1 MKKKLTTLL
10 FGLLLAVGWTSSAFA
25 QATVDTGP
33 NGATYKES
41 VVSTW
46 TYTWT
51 DANGGSHENSFTDVA
66 TDPYQMYEL
75 LRQVYMDKRF
85 PGPTYSAY
93 NSSDYS
99 DKERKVYYG
108 GVEGGWNIPG
118 GDATAV
124 GDITINVTTQWSN
137 YPVYIKS
144 IIIKSG
150 STEITRFEYTDGM
163 SNYPEGWTSNPSL
176 SVNDNGEFYFNRTS
190 SGYIYVSSE
199 ILEGYTSVDVI
210 INARSVDDDYY
221 GYAISVNNSSQQ
233 LASTSLS
240 DYTWTV
246 NGTVQNDENYYTP
259 EKDGYTALMVSLNN
273 TMVHAPKHYPQNDNT
288 NWDNYF
294 TTKAEIIEYL
304 TNNVQSIRLLTDGLR
319 IGSADDFSRGT
330 VFNCDGVYNK
340 FFILSKGQSRQKD
353 QAVLDRQTSYGY
365 LLGERVL
372 FKELFEEFSPTD
384 GSTDSQI
391 TDFYAKMTEGSVYEV
406 QHDCASVIEN
416 EHEFSMSGKDG
427 TTAYPMSGL
436 NFFIPD
442 FRLKYWTTTVQT
454 QNTWGQTV
462 NLTVDGRTMNP
473 YKSIQGQEYRT
484 CPNFTANFAQYN
496 LDYRPKMGIYLIHL
510 EANAQE
516 VAQVHEPGNLNYE
529 VTLEWTSS
537 LNEMANPDH
546 EEGKDVPQIFTVYY
560 YDNDGNLQPLVVEG
574 YTNTNGETGVTT
586 LTYRVEQ
593 REHSYTINYI
603 IKGSPN
609 DSDHPSFIAWSN
621 TDGVVIPGWND
632 FVGLDLDHFES
643 DFETTTLKNWYRN
656 FLLVKNDVGDGLTV
670 DKVKGGMESFNVYRY
685 DAAKADAKIQIAT
698 LTFSNPTDEQVNY
711 KVEYV
716 DDLQNIKEDKYNRS
730 AMQIPDEGIVRV
742 KGNGDIVIQPNGY
755 WVNFK
760 SIVVKNNNQT
770 IVSWTGGDLPRTMK
784 ISDGSEWEE
793 YTTDA
798 GDNVHYIE
806 GGGYIYIPSMLNR
819 YSNLTVEIVAYADGS
834 NTAKITVNDLTQSVS
849 NTATTTAKT
858 WSNLS
863 DNGAGLLRLALP
875 IVDQFNVDIPSDNKH
890 PNRYGYVLMYEPSG
904 ADAKESGSVE
914 VPVLHTEVAVNGYYT
929 EEQVMD
935 DKDRSLA
942 VDMMSADV
950 TLNLPVA
957 ANPTPEYVRLQGGLN
972 VIPEP
977 EKNMLSQLFR
987 RTAGDYRE
995 EDKTSPLYVA
1005 DDTYAYPAGKLEYF
1019 NKDDIT
1025 TGEYTKNYISYA
1037 PSITADGIAR
1047 RYYEDD
1053 HLDNSYGGPIWVSS
1067 VGMVDVSGN
1076 VEQASDSKWS
1086 TWTYNEGENDVKC
1099 TFFRAALN
1107 LDGYLPL
1114 INVPKLSNPEY
1125 EPFMFR
1131 VWVKCDNMRNYKYD
1145 NTSGRY
1151 VDDGPVGSNIQ
1162 LLQDEEIYWP
1172 TTATLEGNKCSLT
1185 YGSIGD
1191 TGNGPDAYN
1200 NNLVFGAP
1208 VGSKPT
1214 YIVRFYYRAKKAS
1227 NTTTLRA
1234 NGEEVPMYYV
1244 VEGEFTPDKIP
1255 TAVSELVV
1263 KGEVVSKTY
1272 INTLGQQSD
1281 KAFEGVNIVIT
1292 RYSDGT
1298 VTTTKVVK

>member
-1 MKKKLTTLL
+1 
-10 FGLLLAVGWTSSAFA
+10 
-25 QATVDTGP
+25 
-33 NGATYKES
+33 
-41 VVSTW
+41 
-46 TYTWT
+46 
-51 DANGGSHENSFTDVA
+51 
-66 TDPYQMYEL
+66 
-75 LRQVYMDKRF
+75 
-85 PGPTYSAY
+85 
-93 NSSDYS
+93 
-99 DKERKVYYG
+99 
-108 GVEGGWNIPG
+108 
-118 GDATAV
+118 
-124 GDITINVTTQWSN
+124 
-137 YPVYIKS
+137 
-144 IIIKSG
+144 
-150 STEITRFEYTDGM
+150 
-163 SNYPEGWTSNPSL
+163 
-176 SVNDNGEFYFNRTS
+176 
-190 SGYIYVSSE
+190 
-199 ILEGYTSVDVI
+199 
-210 INARSVDDDYY
+210 
-221 GYAISVNNSSQQ
+221 
-233 LASTSLS
+233 
-240 DYTWTV
+240 
-246 NGTVQNDENYYTP
+246 
-259 EKDGYTALMVSLNN
+259 
-273 TMVHAPKHYPQNDNT
+273 
-288 NWDNYF
+288 
-294 TTKAEIIEYL
+294 
-304 TNNVQSIRLLTDGLR
+304 
-319 IGSADDFSRGT
+319 
-330 VFNCDGVYNK
+330 
-340 FFILSKGQSRQKD
+340 
-353 QAVLDRQTSYGY
+353 
-365 LLGERVL
+365 
-372 FKELFEEFSPTD
+372 
-384 GSTDSQI
+384 
-391 TDFYAKMTEGSVYEV
+391 
-406 QHDCASVIEN
+406 
-416 EHEFSMSGKDG
+416 
-427 TTAYPMSGL
+427 MSGL

-442 FRLKYWTTTVQT
+442 YRLKYWETTYDYKYTYWGT
-454 QNTWGQTV
+454 QYTETY
-462 NLTVDGRTMNP
+462 TVDGRTMNP
-473 YKSIQGQEYRT
+473 YKSADGST
-484 CPNFTANFAQYN
+484 FTDASNFCSNYAQYN
-496 LDYRPKMGIYLIHL
+496 QDIRPKMGIYLIHL
-510 EANAQE
+510 EATAEQ
-516 VAQVHEPGNLNYE
+516 VADIHEEGNQNYK
-529 VTLEWTSS
+529 VTLTWTSS
-537 LNEMANPDH
+537 LNEMAK
-546 EEGKDVPQIFTVYY
+546 KDVPQTYTVYY
-560 YDNDGNLQPLVVEG
+560 YDDNGNLQWVVAEG
-574 YTNTNGETGVTT
+574 ITDGETHQTT
-586 LTYRVEQ
+586 ISYLVEQ
-593 REHSYTINYI
+593 REHSYAINYI
-603 IKGSPN
+603 IKGRPN

-621 TDGVVIPGWND
+621 TDGVIIPGWND

-643 DFETTTLKNWYRN
+643 DFVTTDLQNWYRN
-656 FLLVKNDVGDGLTV
+656 FLLVKNDVGDGLTTSKIS
-670 DKVKGGMESFNVYRY
+670 DGMNSFNVYRY

-711 KVEYV
+711 KVKYV

-770 IVSWTGGDLPRTMK
+770 IASWTGGDLPGTMK

-819 YSNLTVEIVAYADGS
+819 YNNLTVEIVAYADGS

-890 PNRYGYVLMYEPSG
+890 PNRYGYVLKYEPSG

-957 ANPTPEYVRLQGGLN
+957 ANPTPKYVRLQGGLN
-972 VIPEP
+972 VIPAP

-1019 NKDDIT
+1019 NKDDVT
-1025 TGEYTKNYISYA
+1025 TGVYTENYISYA

-1067 VGMVDVSGN
+1067 VGKVDVSGN
-1076 VEQASDSKWS
+1076 VEQASNSKWS

-1114 INVPKLSNPEY
+1114 INVPKLSNPDY

-1234 NGEEVPMYYV
+1234 NGEEVHMYYV
-1244 VEGEFTPDKIP
+1244 VEGEFTPDEIP

-1263 KGEVVSKTY
+1263 KGDVVSKTY
-1272 INTLGQQSD
+1272 INAIGQQSD
-1281 KAFEGVNIVIT
+1281 KPFKGVNIVIT

-1298 VTTTKVVK
+1298 VTTTKIVK

>member
-10 FGLLLAVGWTSSAFA
+10 FGLLLAVGWTSNASAQSA
-25 QATVDTGP
+25 EP

-41 VVSTW
+41 VVKNW

-51 DANGGSHENSFTDVA
+51 DAAGAEHTSSFTDVA
-66 TDPYQMYEL
+66 DDPYQMYEL
-75 LRQVYMDKRF
+75 VRQVYMDKRF
-85 PGPTYSAY
+85 PGPYYTGYA
-93 NSSDYS
+93 D
-99 DKERKVYYG
+99 DGTTRERKVYYG
-108 GVEGGWNIPG
+108 SIEGGWDING
-118 GDATAV
+118 AQTSAV
-124 GDITINVTTQWSN
+124 DDITITFASYSVLFNAITVTGNNLEEPLTWTYANNGLTLPSGWSGN
-137 YPVYIKS
+137 LNQEDDTYNGTSVGGSGTAGTITIPS
-144 IIIKSG
+144 SLLNG
-150 STEITRFEYTDGM
+150 STQVTVSIQCRRYSSNSETYNCYVTINGTRHLVSGL
-163 SNYPEGWTSNPSL
+163 NYS
-176 SVNDNGEFYFNRTS
+176 
-190 SGYIYVSSE
+190 
-199 ILEGYTSVDVI
+199 
-210 INARSVDDDYY
+210 A
-221 GYAISVNNSSQQ
+221 
-233 LASTSLS
+233 
-240 DYTWTV
+240 YTWTV
-246 NGTVQNDENYYTP
+246 NGTTHNDENYYKP
-259 EKDGYTALMVSLNN
+259 NEEGYTALMVSLNN
-273 TMVHAPKHYPQNDNT
+273 TITHAEKHYPENDSYNY
-288 NWDNYF
+288 DNYF
-294 TTKAEIIEYL
+294 TTKNEIINYL

-319 IGSADDFSRGT
+319 IGSTSDYTRGT

-353 QAVLDRQTSYGY
+353 QAVLARQNQYGY

-384 GSTDSQI
+384 GSSGSEI
-391 TDFYAKMTEGSVYEV
+391 TDFYSRMTEGSVYEV
-406 QHDCASVIEN
+406 LHDCASVIEN
-416 EHEFSMSGKDG
+416 EHEFSMSGKAG
-427 TTAYPMSGL
+427 TTAFSMSGL

-442 FRLKYWTTTVQT
+442 YRLKYWETTYDYKYTDWWGT
-454 QNTWGQTV
+454 QHTETY
-462 NLTVDGRTMNP
+462 TVDGRTMNP
-473 YKSIQGQEYRT
+473 YKRT
-484 CPNFTANFAQYN
+484 DGTTFTDASNFCSNYAQYN
-496 LDYRPKMGIYLIHL
+496 QDIRPKMGIYLIHL
-510 EANAQE
+510 EATAEQ
-516 VAQVHEPGNLNYE
+516 VADSHEEGNQNYK
-529 VTLEWTSS
+529 VTLTWTSS
-537 LNEMANPDH
+537 LNEMAK
-546 EEGKDVPQIFTVYY
+546 KDVPQTYTVYY
-560 YDNDGNLQPLVVEG
+560 YDDNGNLQWVVAEG
-574 YTNTNGETGVTT
+574 ITDGETHQTT
-586 LTYRVEQ
+586 ISYLVEQ
-593 REHSYTINYI
+593 REHSYAINYI
-603 IKGSPN
+603 IKGRPD
-609 DSDHPSFIAWSN
+609 DSDHASFIAWSN
-621 TDGVVIPGWND
+621 TDGVIIPGWND

-643 DFETTTLKNWYRN
+643 DFVTTDLQNWYRN
-656 FLLVKNDVGDGLTV
+656 FLLVKNDVGDGLTTSKIS
-670 DKVKGGMESFNVYRY
+670 DGMNSFNVYRY

-770 IVSWTGGDLPRTMK
+770 IASWTGGDLPRTMK

-1244 VEGEFTPDKIP
+1244 VEGEFTPDEIP

-1263 KGEVVSKTY
+1263 KGDVVSKTY
-1272 INTLGQQSD
+1272 INAIGQQSD
-1281 KAFEGVNIVIT
+1281 KPFKGVNIVIT